1 MQNDKYY
8 AGIGSRETPRE
19 VCMYMTAIA
28 KQLTKLG
35 YICNSGGADGAD
47 CAFEKGAVIN
57 RQIFLPWDGFN
68 GKRVESMNKMH
79 NTWKYSVPPFN
90 EKFVRKYHP
99 KPSALSE
106 FGWKFMSRNS
116 YQVLGEDL
124 KTPVEFVLCW
134 TKDGKASGGTG
145 QALRIAKDYNIP
157 VFNFYHG
164 YEDFATYMIMNKML
178 PKQLRDVNQLI
189 AS

>member
-1 MQNDKYY
+1 
-8 AGIGSRETPRE
+8 
-19 VCMYMTAIA
+19 MYMTAIA
-28 KQLTKLG
+28 KQLAKLG
-35 YICNSGGADGAD
+35 YTCNSGGADGAD
-47 CAFEKGAVIN
+47 SAFEKGAVIN

-90 EKFVRKYHP
+90 EELVRKYHP

-106 FGWKFMSRNS
+106 DGWKFMSRNS

-134 TKDGKASGGTG
+134 TQEGKLKGGTA
-145 QALRIAKDYNIP
+145 QALRIAKDKDIP
-157 VFNFYHG
+157 IFNFYDG
-164 YEDFATYMIMNKML
+164 YTEFSNYMIRSSFFNLYK
-178 PKQLRDVNQLI
+178 
-189 AS
+189 